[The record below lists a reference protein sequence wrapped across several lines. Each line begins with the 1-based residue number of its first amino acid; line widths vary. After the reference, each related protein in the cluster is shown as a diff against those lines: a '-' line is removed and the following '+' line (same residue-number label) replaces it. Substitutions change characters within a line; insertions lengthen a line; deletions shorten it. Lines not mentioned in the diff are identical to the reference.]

1 MVLESEERRLVL
13 GRDQPD
19 VAAVAAVAAVGPAPV
34 DVRLAPPR
42 HRAGPAVARARVQL
56 GLIHEAG
63 HGEKDYEP
71 SNRRARWATSARARS
86 SSMCVQRPAST
97 THEPPTHTSVTK

>member
-1 MVLESEERRLVL
+1 MKAEERRLVL
-13 GRDQPD
+13 GRHEPD
-19 VAAVAAVAAVGPAPV
+19 VAAVAAVAAVGAAPV

-42 HRAGPAVARARVQL
+42 HRAGAAVARARVQL
-56 GLIHEAG
+56 GLIDEAG
-63 HGEKDYEP
+63 HGEKDYEA
-71 SNRRARWATSARARS
+71 SNRWARWVTSARARS

>member
-71 SNRRARWATSARARS
+71 SNRRARLGDLRPGAVLVDVRAAPRLDH
-86 SSMCVQRPAST
+86 A
-97 THEPPTHTSVTK
+97 